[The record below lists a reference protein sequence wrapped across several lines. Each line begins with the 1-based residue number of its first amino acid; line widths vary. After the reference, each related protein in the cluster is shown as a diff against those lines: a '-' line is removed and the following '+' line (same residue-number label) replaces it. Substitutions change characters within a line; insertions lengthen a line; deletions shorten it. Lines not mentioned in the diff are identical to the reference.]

1 MQDIFFV
8 RFHEVTLLIYLLSI
22 SCYFYDFFK
31 KNHKIRTSG
40 FYTLGIVWLLQTIS
54 LSLYINMARSVPLGS
69 VFDVF
74 YFLNW
79 MILSISIVISVVKQ
93 LDFSIFLFNA
103 IGFVVMSIHTFR
115 PNETY
120 IRDAAFNVNHEL
132 LIIHVSLAIISYALF
147 SLAFVN
153 GVLYVLQ
160 YRNLKHKHFDQK
172 YFRIGSV
179 YSLEKMT
186 FYSTVIG
193 LVILIIGVI
202 LGAQWGF
209 QTIGFNILLDPKVV
223 SSIIVMICYGI
234 YILLRTRKWVSPL
247 NHVLFNMLI
256 YLFSMF
262 NLLFISHFPNFFG

>member
-31 KNHKIRTSG
+31 KNHKIRMLG
-40 FYTLGIVWLLQTIS
+40 FYTLGIVWLFQTIS
-54 LSLYINMARSVPLGS
+54 LSLYVNSVQSVPLGS

-79 MILSISIVISVVKQ
+79 LILSISIVISVVKQ

-103 IGFVVMSIHTFR
+103 IGFVVMTIHTFR
-115 PNETY
+115 PNETF
-120 IRDAAFNVNHEL
+120 IQHAEFNVNHEL

-153 GVLYVLQ
+153 GALYVLQ
-160 YRNLKHKHFDQK
+160 YRNLKQKHFDQK

-179 YSLEKMT
+179 YNLEKMM
-186 FYSTVIG
+186 FYSTLIG
-193 LVILIIGVI
+193 LIILIIGVI

-209 QTIGFNILLDPKVV
+209 QTIGLAILLDPKVI
-223 SSIIVMICYGI
+223 SSIILMICYVV
-234 YILLRTRKWVSPL
+234 YIILRTKKWVSPL
-247 NHVLFNMLI
+247 NQVLFNMLI
-256 YLFSMF
+256 YMFSMF
-262 NLLFISHFPNFFG
+262 NLIFISHFPNFFG